1 MKKLRIFICVIV
13 AVAVA
18 GFAIYKVA
26 YNTLAPM
33 VFDYIVEKN
42 PEAILGLGGGKLQKE
57 TSEADKETDEPVKNE
72 ETKKEEENTE
82 KEEKNEPKEEEKQDE
97 STFYST
103 NTSIGTL
110 TTADLAR
117 VLKRISPADKTRI
130 ISICKSAV
138 AAKDMPRFAKMAKGG
153 MTSAD
158 YAYAESY
165 LRASLSASQ
174 KQEILNIVKKYL

>member
-1 MKKLRIFICVIV
+1 MKKLRIFVCVMVVILV
-13 AVAVA
+13 V
-18 GFAIYKVA
+18 GFAVYKVG

-42 PEAILGLGGGKLQKE
+42 PEAILGLGGGKLENEKTEAENKNDE
-57 TSEADKETDEPVKNE
+57 TSVNNETEKEENKENEAE
-72 ETKKEEENTE
+72 KKEEEKETE
-82 KEEKNEPKEEEKQDE
+82 SN
-97 STFYST
+97 FYST

-165 LRASLSASQ
+165 LRASLTASQ